1 MLPRRAAAA
10 LLPRRVTGRAV
21 WSCEEWVGVAVGWL
35 RECGERER
43 RRQVCA
49 PLQRVLANM
58 ASVLEPPPEI
68 GFVVYKDRI
77 VYEEEHHIEE
87 GWSDR
92 ESVERNSPRLKRAL
106 RSTGV
111 LWKDLQV
118 KTQADFAM
126 EGTQPVPPDIQR
138 QRLYAHEKL
147 RQEQLCL
154 VLEARRG
161 MLRDGMRLT
170 GASSA
175 PPSMMDGGDG
185 EKVLTPMEMAKQK
198 AEQALALREM
208 KRQATREAGE
218 KRLQDLAKQMEV
230 AAVLAEEAA
239 KKQDEVTAQF
249 EAKKREQARSII
261 EKRQASM
268 EFRLKRERQK
278 ELELQAEFVFARKA
292 EEARIRK
299 EKKKQ
304 QQQQQQQ
311 NTKNTPQQPS
321 KRSGSESSEGSE
333 GEVLD
338 HQFSSAFAGGL
349 TLSGVGLDDD
359 RGNVEG
365 SLFPGEAEE
374 GEEDGGLS
382 EAEILAFKN
391 KYASTLNEEK
401 EKRAEKLRQ
410 NWNMRKAQGVATAAA
425 TLDGD
430 VSYLK

>member
-1 MLPRRAAAA
+1 MRESGA
-10 LLPRRVTGRAV
+10 GR
-21 WSCEEWVGVAVGWL
+21 
-35 RECGERER
+35 
-43 RRQVCA
+43 
-49 PLQRVLANM
+49 LQRVLANM

-138 QRLYAHEKL
+138 QRLYAYERL
-147 RQEQLCL
+147 RQEQLHL

-175 PPSMMDGGDG
+175 PPSMMGGGDG

-198 AEQALALREM
+198 AEQALVLREM
-208 KRQATREAGE
+208 KRQATKEAGE
-218 KRLQDLAKQMEV
+218 KRLADLAKQMEV

-249 EAKKREQARSII
+249 EAKKRDQARSII
-261 EKRQASM
+261 EKRQAAM

-278 ELELQAEFVFARKA
+278 ELQLQAEFVFARKA
-292 EEARIRK
+292 AEARIRK
-299 EKKKQ
+299 DELIEQKRIATQRAMREK
-304 QQQQQQQ
+304 
-311 NTKNTPQQPS
+311 
-321 KRSGSESSEGSE
+321 G
-333 GEVLD
+333 
-338 HQFSSAFAGGL
+338 A
-349 TLSGVGLDDD
+349 
-359 RGNVEG
+359 
-365 SLFPGEAEE
+365 
-374 GEEDGGLS
+374 
-382 EAEILAFKN
+382 AFKMKHKAKLARIAAEARELQKN
-391 KYASTLNEEK
+391 SDVMALEK
-401 EKRAEKLRQ
+401 EKMIEEKHKALKRRVEESQKLTVEVNAARAAEQVR
-410 NWNMRKAQGVATAAA
+410 
-425 TLDGD
+425 
-430 VSYLK
+430 